1 MVKNPPVNAGDTGD
15 VGSIPGQGRSPGEG
29 NSNPLLFSCL
39 ENSMGR
45 DAWQATV
52 HRVTESLTQLS
63 MHYSQ
68 AIRRD
73 KVILHKAM
81 ISRGKSEC
89 QSLVLTPCLTL
100 FDPMN
105 CSPPGSSVHEMFQAR
120 ILEWVVIPFSRGSSQ
135 PRDRTWASCIASRFF
150 TL

>member
-15 VGSIPGQGRSPGEG
+15 VGSIPGQGRSPGEE

-39 ENSMGR
+39 ENYMGR

-63 MHYSQ
+63 RHYSQ
-68 AIRRD
+68 AIRSD
-73 KVILHKAM
+73 KVLLHKAT
-81 ISRGKSEC
+81 ISGEKSEC

-105 CSPPGSSVHEMFQAR
+105 CSLPVSSVHEILQAR
-120 ILEWVVIPFSRGSSQ
+120 ILEWVAIPFFRGSSQ
-135 PRDRTWASCIASRFF
+135 PRDRIWASCITSRFF

>member
-81 ISRGKSEC
+81 ISGGKSEC